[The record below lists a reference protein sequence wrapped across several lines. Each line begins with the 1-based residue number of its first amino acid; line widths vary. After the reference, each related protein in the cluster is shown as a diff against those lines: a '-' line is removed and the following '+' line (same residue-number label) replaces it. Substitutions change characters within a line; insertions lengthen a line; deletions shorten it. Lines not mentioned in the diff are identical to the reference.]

1 MKQESFLS
9 TSQLSGAF
17 MGMIIAAWLVG
28 CAGGSVEPG
37 RQYTKGESLPRPPV
51 LLIYDF
57 AVDPANVAVDK
68 LGPDFVSGEAP
79 TSEKLQ
85 QGRAVAQALS
95 KQLVTQLAERGI
107 TVRRAHGSTNV
118 PMHALLVKGQFVSI
132 EEGDQITRVV
142 VGFGVGSG
150 GLQANVQVY
159 QQTET
164 GLRPIAG
171 AKGEAHGRKTPGV
184 AGPAAVAAGAG
195 MVVGLVVAT
204 AVTTKSELKGDMVTH
219 VESLAE
225 AFADRAEKFYKRQGW
240 L

>member
-9 TSQLSGAF
+9 TSQRSGAF

-37 RQYTKGESLPRPPV
+37 RQHTKGKSLPRPPV
-51 LLIYDF
+51 VLIYDF
-57 AVDPANVAVDK
+57 AVDPADVEVDD
-68 LGPDFVSGEAP
+68 LGPNFVSGEAP
-79 TSEKLQ
+79 TSEKLT

-95 KQLVTQLAERGI
+95 KQLVTELAKRGI
-107 TVRRAHGSTNV
+107 TVRRAHGSTTV

-142 VGFGVGSG
+142 VGFGVGGG
-150 GLQANVQVY
+150 GLQANVQIY
-159 QQTET
+159 QQTDT
-164 GLRPIAG
+164 GLRPISE
-171 AKGEAHGRKTPGV
+171 AKGEAHGKKTPGI

-195 MVVGLVVAT
+195 MVVGL
-204 AVTTKSELKGDMVTH
+204 AVTTAMTAKDELKGDMTTH
-219 VESLAE
+219 VENLAE
-225 AFADRAEKFYKRQGW
+225 EFADLAEKFYKRQGW